1 MKSLTS
7 FSAAALSC
15 CCLFLS
21 SCKEDEMHHDQNLN
35 INYPAAFVVNGKSNN
50 VQVIELST
58 NTVKETI
65 DLMGATFPH
74 HVYLNPAKNLMAVAI
89 TATDL
94 TGGHGG
100 HGGGS
105 GNYMVHIINTVTGAH
120 EHQLSCAKMPHNAV
134 FSPDGAEL
142 WVSQSDAVQSQVL
155 IYNTS
160 DWSLKTTVNV
170 GKGLSEVTFA
180 SDGSMAFATNTD
192 DGTVS
197 IIDPSSKIIHATVT
211 VGADPVG
218 AWPASNGKMYVDNE
232 MDETVSEIDVA
243 TMAVS
248 ETFTLGFKP
257 GYVAYSE
264 HHDEVWVTDADN
276 GKVVYYAKQAG
287 TWMEMGSIPTGADAH
302 AIAFSANGETAYVTN
317 QGANT
322 VSVIDVANHAVT
334 ATINVG
340 EKPNGIALKE

>member
-7 FSAAALSC
+7 FSAAVLSG
-15 CCLFLS
+15 CCLFFS
-21 SCKEDEMHHDQNLN
+21 SCKEEEHDMNTLN
-35 INYPAAFVVNGKSNN
+35 INYPAAFVVNGMSNN

-65 DLMGATFPH
+65 DLNGGTFPH
-74 HVYLNPAKNLMAVAI
+74 HIYLSPDKTKFAVAI
-89 TATDL
+89 TSTDL
-94 TGGHGG
+94 SGGHGG

-105 GNYMVHIINTVTGAH
+105 GDYRVIIINSTTGAH
-120 EHQLSCAKMPHNAV
+120 EKEITLSKLPHNAI
-134 FSPDGAEL
+134 FSPDGTEL
-142 WVSQSDAVQSQVL
+142 WVCQSDSVQSQVL

-170 GKGLSEVTFA
+170 GKGLSEITFA
-180 SDGSMAFATNTD
+180 ADGSRAFATNTD

-197 IIDPSSKIIHATVT
+197 VIDPSSKVIHATIT
-211 VGADPVG
+211 VGMNPVG

-243 TMAVS
+243 ALTVT

-264 HHDEVWVTDADN
+264 HHTEVWVTDADN
-276 GKVVYYAKQAG
+276 GKLVYYAKSAG
-287 TWMEMGSIPTGADAH
+287 AWTETGSITTGADAH
-302 AIAFSANGETAYVTN
+302 AITFSADSETAYITN

-322 VSVIDVANHAVT
+322 VSVIDVVNHAVT

-340 EKPNGIALKE
+340 EKPNGITLKE

>member
-65 DLMGATFPH
+65 DLMGASFPH
-74 HVYLNPAKNLMAVAI
+74 HIYLHPDKSKFAVAI
-89 TATDL
+89 TSTDL
-94 TGGHGG
+94 SGGHGG

-105 GNYMVHIINTVTGAH
+105 GNYMVHIINSTTGAH
-120 EHQLSCAKMPHNAV
+120 EKEISLSKLPHNAV
-134 FSPDGAEL
+134 FSPDGTEL
-142 WVSQSDAVQSQVL
+142 WVGQSDTAQSQVL
-155 IYNTS
+155 VYSAS
-160 DWSLKTTVNV
+160 DWSLKNTINV

-180 SDGSMAFATNTD
+180 ADGSMAFAANTG

-197 IIDPSSKIIHATVT
+197 AINPSTKMIHMTIT
-211 VGADPVG
+211 VGMDPVG

-232 MDETVSEIDVA
+232 TDKTVSEIDVA
-243 TMAVS
+243 SMTVT

-257 GYVAYSE
+257 GYVAYNG
-264 HHDEVWVTDADN
+264 HHNELWVSDATN
-276 GKVVYYAKQAG
+276 GQVVYYSETG
-287 TWMEMGSIPTGADAH
+287 GSWSEEGSITTGTDAH
-302 AIAFSANGETAYVTN
+302 AITFSGDGTKAYVSN

-322 VSVIDVANHAVT
+322 VSVIDVASHSVT
-334 ATINVG
+334 VTINVG